1 MKEYLKKY
9 LATNI
14 PQILI
19 LRKRYDPKPELE
31 FTTKEPTGKNEHPYL
46 FVTPEGRELM
56 HYAKEYE
63 EENLKL
69 FKEGEHVQIVRQ
81 EKVKAD
87 GKSFKIMVW
96 TPEDGAEAISAATPQ
111 PLTGTATAKQE
122 KRFEDQDKQR
132 KAKDMQICLQGF
144 MQAHIISGKTNQEAM
159 SLAEEA
165 RALLIFRVLQML
177 DE

>member
-19 LRKRYDPKPELE
+19 LKKRYDPKPELD
-31 FTTKEPTGKNEHPYL
+31 FNTKEPTGKNEYPYL

-81 EKVKAD
+81 EKVKSD

-96 TPEDGAEAISAATPQ
+96 TPEHGAEATSAATPQ
-111 PLTGTATAKQE
+111 PLTGTGTAKQYS
-122 KRFEDQDKQR
+122 RFEDQDKQR
-132 KAKDMQICLQGF
+132 KAKEIQICLQGF
-144 MQAHIISGKTNQEAM
+144 MQSHINSGKTNQEAM
-159 SLAEEA
+159 KLAKEA
-165 RALLIFRVLQML
+165 RALLIFEVLQQL
-177 DE
+177 DD